1 VRRSMLG
8 HRGAHAGVN
17 RTRPLLK
24 TGGTQAILGV
34 KVLERCLDELQNLE
48 NIASNKM
55 AQQARRKLGKVCQ
68 DMAAGLSGV
77 DRGTG
82 KLLRG
87 NGMQYAAEQSVREI
101 MDPGREYD
109 GSCNLLSA
117 LEECDACA

>member
-1 VRRSMLG
+1 MVGSKG
-8 HRGAHAGVN
+8 SPGGVN

-48 NIASNKM
+48 NIAPIKM
-55 AQQARRKLGKVCQ
+55 APNARKKLGQVCQ

-77 DRGTG
+77 DQGTG

-87 NGMQYAAEQSVREI
+87 SGMLYAA
-101 MDPGREYD
+101 
-109 GSCNLLSA
+109 
-117 LEECDACA
+117 